1 MLNLFNLFLNIYS
14 LIIYNWNMSY
24 KALYRTYRPTDFDS
38 VVGQDHIVS
47 TLRNIIKNNK
57 IGHAYLFAGPR
68 GTGKTSIA
76 HIFAHTVNV
85 GASGESVYD
94 EMDILEIDAASN
106 NGVPEIRNI
115 INNITYA
122 PTKARYKVYII
133 DEVHMLTK
141 AAFNALLKTLEEP
154 PKHAIFVLATTEPHK
169 IPITIMS
176 RVQRFNFKRIEE
188 KTIEERLRFV
198 LDKEKIGYEQTSLKL
213 ISKLAQGGMRDA
225 LSIADQAAAFGD
237 NEITFNAIS
246 QVFGVISTENQI
258 KIINYAYSN
267 QTSELMRLIH
277 TFIQN
282 GADIER
288 ITHTLLSIIKEYIV
302 YAKTGDEELLSY
314 INKDNFSQIEI
325 DINFAYE
332 TLDILMELSKELR
345 FSPAPRQSFEL
356 SILKMA
362 NINQHQEVV
371 KPKPVVKPM
380 PTIVEKN
387 EDTQI
392 INVETEEITDSIEE
406 LMSDDTANLELENLF
421 NTQEQTEQIS
431 SSAML
436 QDITS
441 MDDIEEF
448 DDSDSL
454 EEDIL
459 STQEIR
465 LTQSVDIDE
474 DIDVLSLFNT
484 ASIED
489 QNKVEEKIK
498 KRFVISEI
506 INLLVQADK
515 DKHAMAKANWERLYD
530 LKQDPPFGYCADML
544 SKAKVIS
551 AGKDFLLLSA
561 EDPFTIDGIFVESSK
576 NIFLK
581 LIEKLFGRVLAV
593 YAITK
598 DEFMSVRDTWVAL
611 TSENQLPEPRV
622 IEVPRIKEEK
632 TEEQEYGAEL
642 FGELFED

>member
-188 KTIEERLRFV
+188 KTIEERLKFV
-198 LDKEKIGYEQTSLKL
+198 LDKEGIKYDKTSLKL

-371 KPKPVVKPM
+371 KPKPAVKPM

-489 QNKVEEKIK
+489 QNKVEEKVK

-530 LKQDPPFGYCADML
+530 LKQDPTFGYCADML

>member
-188 KTIEERLRFV
+188 KTIEERLKFV
-198 LDKEKIGYEQTSLKL
+198 LDKEGIKYDKTSLKL

-530 LKQDPPFGYCADML
+530 LKQDPTFGYCADML

-611 TSENQLPEPRV
+611 TSENQLPEPRA

>member
-1 MLNLFNLFLNIYS
+1 
-14 LIIYNWNMSY
+14 MSY

-188 KTIEERLRFV
+188 KTIEERLKFV

-213 ISKLAQGGMRDA
+213 IAKLAQGGMRDA

-267 QTSELMRLIH
+267 ETSELMRLIH

-302 YAKTGDEELLSY
+302 YEKTGDEELLSY
-314 INKDNFSQIEI
+314 INKENFNQINV

-362 NINQHQEVV
+362 HINQGQEVV
-371 KPKPVVKPM
+371 KPKVVSQPVKQDA
-380 PTIVEKN
+380 IAKN

-392 INVETEEITDSIEE
+392 INVETEQVTDSIEE

-421 NTQEQTEQIS
+421 NTQEQTEQVS

-459 STQEIR
+459 STQEIK
-465 LTQSVDIDE
+465 LTQSVDLDE
-474 DIDVLSLFNT
+474 DLDVLSLFNT

-489 QNKVEEKIK
+489 QNKVEEKAK

-515 DKHAMAKANWERLYD
+515 DKHAMAKANWERLHD
-530 LKQDPPFGYCADML
+530 LKQDPAFGYCADML

-581 LIEKLFGRVLAV
+581 LIEKLFGKVLAV

-611 TSENQLPEPRV
+611 TSEDKLPEPRA

-642 FGELFED
+642 FGDLFED

>member
-1 MLNLFNLFLNIYS
+1 
-14 LIIYNWNMSY
+14 MSY

-188 KTIEERLRFV
+188 KTIEERLKFV

-213 ISKLAQGGMRDA
+213 IAKLAQGGMRDA

-267 QTSELMRLIH
+267 ETSELMRLIH

-302 YAKTGDEELLSY
+302 YEKTGDEELLSY
-314 INKDNFSQIEI
+314 INKENFNQINV

-362 NINQHQEVV
+362 HINQGQEVV
-371 KPKPVVKPM
+371 KPKVVSQPVKQEA
-380 PTIVEKN
+380 IANN
-387 EDTQI
+387 EETQI
-392 INVETEEITDSIEE
+392 INVETEQVADSIEE

-421 NTQEQTEQIS
+421 NTQEQTEQVS

-459 STQEIR
+459 STQEIK
-465 LTQSVDIDE
+465 LTQSVDLDE
-474 DIDVLSLFNT
+474 DLDVLSLFNT

-489 QNKVEEKIK
+489 QNKVEEKTK

-515 DKHAMAKANWERLYD
+515 DKHAMAKANWERLHD
-530 LKQDPPFGYCADML
+530 LKQDPAFGYCADML

-581 LIEKLFGRVLAV
+581 LIEKLFGKVLAV

-611 TSENQLPEPRV
+611 TSEDKLPEPRA

-642 FGELFED
+642 FGDLFED

>member
-1 MLNLFNLFLNIYS
+1 
-14 LIIYNWNMSY
+14 MSY

-188 KTIEERLRFV
+188 KTIEERLKFV

-213 ISKLAQGGMRDA
+213 IAKLAQGGMRDA

-267 QTSELMRLIH
+267 ETSELMRLIH

-302 YAKTGDEELLSY
+302 YEKTGDEELLSY
-314 INKDNFSQIEI
+314 INKENFNQINV

-362 NINQHQEVV
+362 HINQGQEVV
-371 KPKPVVKPM
+371 KPKVVSQPVKQDA
-380 PTIVEKN
+380 IAKN

-392 INVETEEITDSIEE
+392 INVETEQVTDSIEE

-421 NTQEQTEQIS
+421 NTQEQTEQVS

-459 STQEIR
+459 STQEIK
-465 LTQSVDIDE
+465 LTQSVDLDE
-474 DIDVLSLFNT
+474 DLDVLSLFNT

-489 QNKVEEKIK
+489 QNKVEEKTK

-515 DKHAMAKANWERLYD
+515 DKHAMAKANWERLHD
-530 LKQDPPFGYCADML
+530 LKQDPAFGYCADML

-581 LIEKLFGRVLAV
+581 LIEKLFGKVLAV

-611 TSENQLPEPRV
+611 TSEDKLPEPRA

-642 FGELFED
+642 FGDLFED

>member
-1 MLNLFNLFLNIYS
+1 
-14 LIIYNWNMSY
+14 MSY

-188 KTIEERLRFV
+188 KTIEERLKFV
-198 LDKEKIGYEQTSLKL
+198 LDKEKIGYERTSLKL
-213 ISKLAQGGMRDA
+213 IAKLAQGGMRDA

-267 QTSELMRLIH
+267 ETSELMRLIH

-302 YAKTGDEELLSY
+302 YEKTGDEELLSY
-314 INKDNFSQIEI
+314 INKENFNQINV

-362 NINQHQEVV
+362 HINQGQEVV
-371 KPKPVVKPM
+371 KPKVVSQPVKQDA
-380 PTIVEKN
+380 IAKN

-392 INVETEEITDSIEE
+392 INVETEQVTDSIEE

-421 NTQEQTEQIS
+421 NTQEQTEQVS

-459 STQEIR
+459 STQEIK
-465 LTQSVDIDE
+465 LTQSVDLDE
-474 DIDVLSLFNT
+474 DLDVLSLFNT

-489 QNKVEEKIK
+489 QNKVEEKAK

-515 DKHAMAKANWERLYD
+515 DKHAMAKANWGRLHD
-530 LKQDPPFGYCADML
+530 LKQDPAFGYCADML

-581 LIEKLFGRVLAV
+581 LIEKLFGKVLAV

-611 TSENQLPEPRV
+611 TSEDKLPEPRA

-642 FGELFED
+642 FGDLFED